1 MEKLN
6 KAYKFRLKPNQEQ
19 RNLIERTFGSARFI
33 YNRLLAD
40 SKAHY
45 ETTGKSKIFT
55 PAMYKKEFPWL
66 KEVDSLALANAQMNM
81 KKAFTNFFQKRAQF
95 PKFKSKKHPKRSY
108 STNSVNNSIRIE
120 GNKVKLPKLG
130 LVTFVNHRLIPQ
142 DHKIKSATISRTST
156 GKYFISILIEYQMEI
171 IKQPSYNTVGLDFSM
186 KELYVSSDGK
196 KANFPRYYRAME
208 KKLARAQRKL
218 SKRVKGS
225 NNYHKQRLIVAKLHE
240 KVANQRKDLLHKKSR
255 ELVSTYGAIA
265 IEDLNMKGMSQAL
278 NFGKSVSDNGWGM
291 FTTFLEY
298 KVKLEGKQVVKID
311 KWYPSS
317 KTCSSCGA
325 LKSNLKLSD
334 RTFSCDCG
342 YTVDRDVN
350 ASINIKREG
359 HSLLAW

>member
-6 KAYKFRLKPNQEQ
+6 KAYKFGLKPNQEQ
-19 RNLIERTFGSARFI
+19 RDLIERTFGSARFI
-33 YNRLLAD
+33 YNILLAD
-40 SKAHY
+40 SKVHY
-45 ETTGKSKIFT
+45 ETTGKSKRFT

-66 KEVDSLALANAQMNM
+66 KKVDSLALANAQMNM

-95 PKFKSKKHPKRSY
+95 PKFKSKKHPKSTY

-120 GNKVKLPKLG
+120 ENKVKLPKLG

-156 GKYFISILIEYQMEI
+156 GKYYISILTEYQMEI
-171 IKQPSYNTVGLDFSM
+171 VKKPSDDMVGLDFSM
-186 KELYVSSDGK
+186 KELYVSSEGEK
-196 KANFPRYYRAME
+196 SNFPRYYRAME
-208 KKLARAQRKL
+208 KKLARGQRKL

-240 KVANQRKDLLHKKSR
+240 KVANQRKDFLHKKSR
-255 ELVSTYGAIA
+255 ELVSKCGTIA

-298 KVKLEGKQVVKID
+298 KSKLEGKQVVKID

-317 KTCSSCGA
+317 KTCSSCD
-325 LKSNLKLSD
+325 S
-334 RTFSCDCG
+334 G
-342 YTVDRDVN
+342 YVVDRDIN